1 MYSNCAL
8 RSGCLEPS
16 SALRL
21 CCREKP
27 SLVNSART
35 VSALIGWPIAVSAA
49 ASLSMLFDTQVRGRM
64 GSPRVTGSTKRLR
77 AGKRPGSL
85 AATRLRPPPLRRTFP
100 SGSGSPS
107 RSSSPRLIVERASPV
122 ILATVLSPPRP
133 AVRTSAAANMRL
145 ARSSSFEPIA
155 SHRRR
160 MPSSSIMPPRYDCSA
175 KSGIP
180 NPRVTRSHDRPTA
193 IQLLF
198 GVSLPSLEYSRELL
212 ALCWRGAACI
222 AASRGPNRSEQPT
235 SGGRDGRMLHGGR
248 TKGWDQESPI
258 TPSQCEWRRGARPSF
273 ASAPKG
279 WSRGRPPR
287 RDRDK
292 LFTFTPHPRQ
302 HRPRYQQEL

>member
-8 RSGCLEPS
+8 WSGCLEPS

-100 SGSGSPS
+100 SGSGSQS

-133 AVRTSAAANMRL
+133 AVRTSAAANMRF
-145 ARSSSFEPIA
+145 ARSPSFEPIA

-160 MPSSSIMPPRYDCSA
+160 MPSSSLLPPRYDCSA

-180 NPRVTRSHDRPTA
+180 NPRVTRSHDRPAA

-198 GVSLPSLEYSRELL
+198 GVSLEREFEPTAQAIRNWVAQADRDEGPVALPPGRLKLSTILQSGQAFAAISIHPL
-212 ALCWRGAACI
+212 ANRPRADAC
-222 AASRGPNRSEQPT
+222 
-235 SGGRDGRMLHGGR
+235 
-248 TKGWDQESPI
+248 
-258 TPSQCEWRRGARPSF
+258 SF
-273 ASAPKG
+273 
-279 WSRGRPPR
+279 
-287 RDRDK
+287 RDRFRRLPVLD
-292 LFTFTPHPRQ
+292 LPCNPLSTSR
-302 HRPRYQQEL
+302 R